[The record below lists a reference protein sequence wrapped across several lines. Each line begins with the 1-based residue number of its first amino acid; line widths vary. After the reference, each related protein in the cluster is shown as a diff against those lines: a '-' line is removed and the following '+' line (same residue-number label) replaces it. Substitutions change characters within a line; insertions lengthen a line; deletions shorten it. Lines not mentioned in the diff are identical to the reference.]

1 MIKITYS
8 IFARKDLAP
17 DVVRSRW
24 MDDHGVM
31 VLRFAGQLRLARYVQ
46 TLRTPHK
53 LEAVMSAS
61 RKQSAEYPFGMAE
74 LYWNSRE
81 DLEWS
86 FTDGD
91 ARECYRQLL
100 EDEKR
105 FAERGEWM
113 PWIGTERVVIDEGG
127 THE

>member
-17 DVVRSRW
+17 DIVRSRW
-24 MDDHGVM
+24 MDEHGDM
-31 VLRFAGQLRLARYVQ
+31 VRRFSEKLRLARYVQ
-46 TLRTPHK
+46 TLRTPHR
-53 LEAVMSAS
+53 LEGVMAAS
-61 RKQSAEYPFGMAE
+61 RNQPAQYPFGMAE
-74 LYWNSRE
+74 LYWRSRE

-86 FTDGD
+86 FTDAD

-105 FAERGEWM
+105 FAERTEWM
-113 PWIGTERVVIDEGG
+113 PWIGAEHVVIDGEV